1 MKYQLAIFDLD
12 GTILDTL
19 EDLANSLNYA
29 LAAEGYSVR
38 SLEEVRRF
46 VGNGMLNLVK
56 SALVEPFAQIE
67 KESVEQKIVNV
78 GLENKEPTEIETIAQ
93 KVLEQLKAHYK
104 IHCAD
109 KTKPYEGVISL
120 LQQLK
125 QAGYKL
131 AVVSNKADYAV
142 QILCEQYFAGIF
154 DIAVGEKEKEGVRKK
169 PAPDAV
175 YYVLEQFGI
184 AKEAAVY
191 IGDSEVD
198 FMTAANAKMDAVL
211 VSWGFRDAAFL
222 REAGA
227 KRLAGTMEELKQ
239 ELLD

>member
-1 MKYQLAIFDLD
+1 MKYQLVIFDLD

-29 LAAEGYSVR
+29 LAKEGYPVR
-38 SLEEVRRF
+38 TLEEVRRF

-56 SALVEPFAQIE
+56 RALTVDEADIEEVAQRT
-67 KESVEQKIVNV
+67 V
-78 GLENKEPTEIETIAQ
+78 
-93 KVLEQLKAHYK
+93 EQLKSHYK

-109 KTKPYEGVISL
+109 KTKPYEGVIEL
-120 LQQLK
+120 LQELK
-125 QAGYKL
+125 QAGCKL

-154 DIAVGEKEKEGVRKK
+154 DMAAGEKEGVRKK

-175 YYVLEQFGI
+175 YSVLEIFGI
-184 AKEAAVY
+184 AKEDAVY

-198 FMTAANAKMDAVL
+198 IKTAENAGLDAIL
-211 VSWGFRDAAFL
+211 VSWGFRDAALL

-227 KRLAGTMEELKQ
+227 KRLATSMDELRR
-239 ELLD
+239 ELLG

>member
-1 MKYQLAIFDLD
+1 MKYRLAIFDLD

-29 LAAEGYSVR
+29 LATEGYPVR

-46 VGNGMLNLVK
+46 VGNGLLNLVK
-56 SALVEPFAQIE
+56 RALTEPFSQDLETGAEMGGKIATE
-67 KESVEQKIVNV
+67 HADVETV
-78 GLENKEPTEIETIAQ
+78 AQ

-109 KTKPYEGVISL
+109 KTKPYDGVVGL
-120 LQQLK
+120 LEKLK
-125 QAGYKL
+125 QAGCKL

-142 QILCEQYFAGIF
+142 QILCEQYFEGIF
-154 DIAVGEKEKEGVRKK
+154 DMAAGEKEGVRKK

-175 YYVLEQFGI
+175 YKVLEAFEVL
-184 AKEAAVY
+184 KEDAVY

-198 FMTAANAKMDAVL
+198 IETAENAGLEAVL

-227 KRLAGTMEELKQ
+227 KTLVASMDELKK
-239 ELLD
+239 ELLN

>member
-1 MKYQLAIFDLD
+1 MKYQLVIFDLD

-29 LAAEGYSVR
+29 LAAEGYPVR

-56 SALVEPFAQIE
+56 RALTEPFSRDLETGAEREDKIATE
-67 KESVEQKIVNV
+67 HADVETV
-78 GLENKEPTEIETIAQ
+78 AQ

-109 KTKPYEGVISL
+109 KTKPYDGVVGL
-120 LQQLK
+120 LEELK
-125 QAGYKL
+125 QAGCKL

-142 QILCEQYFAGIF
+142 QILCEQYFEGIF
-154 DIAVGEKEKEGVRKK
+154 DMAAGEKEGVRKK
-169 PAPDAV
+169 PAPDAI
-175 YYVLEQFGI
+175 YHVLETFGVS
-184 AKEAAVY
+184 KDEAVY

-198 FMTAANAKMDAVL
+198 IKTAENAGMDAIS
-211 VSWGFRDAAFL
+211 VSWGFRDEALL

-227 KRLAGTMEELKQ
+227 KRLVSSMEELKR
-239 ELLD
+239 ELLG